1 MLNVFYSCIKSDL
14 KTLQRKRADWVYPI
28 VFFLVFI
35 SLFGIGLG
43 FDNQRLIA
51 ASPAIIWITFLFITL
66 STIDNLFRRE
76 QEEGT
81 LSQLVLSP
89 YPLWWLLLAKSVVF
103 WLVACLPLI
112 LLTPVFG
119 IIMQLSSQATAALF
133 LSLLV
138 GSPALALLGVVGATL
153 TSAMPRSG
161 VFLALL
167 LLPLYVPILILGES
181 VVVELQSAQSVHFQL
196 ALLGAISVFAL
207 IGAPHAAAGALRAAL
222 DD

>member
-1 MLNVFYSCIKSDL
+1 MLNVFLSCIKSDL
-14 KTLQRKRADWVYPI
+14 KILNRKQADWVYPI
-28 VFFLVFI
+28 IFFLVFI

-43 FDNQRLIA
+43 FDNQRLIGS
-51 ASPAIIWITFLFITL
+51 SPAIIWISFLFITL
-66 STIDNLFRRE
+66 TTIDNLFRRE

-81 LSQLVLSP
+81 LAQLVLSP
-89 YPLWWLLLAKSVVF
+89 YPLWWLLLAKAVTF
-103 WLVACLPLI
+103 WLVACLPLV
-112 LLTPVFG
+112 LLTPIFG
-119 IIMQLSSQATAALF
+119 IIMQLSPQVTAALC

-161 VFLALL
+161 IFLALL

-181 VVVELQSAQSVHFQL
+181 VAVQLLTNEDIRFQL
-196 ALLGAISVFAL
+196 ALLGAISVFATVL
-207 IGAPHAAAGALRAAL
+207 APHAAAGALRAAI

>member
-1 MLNVFYSCIKSDL
+1 MLNVFWSCVKSDL
-14 KTLQRKRADWVYPI
+14 KILQRKKADWVYPI

-43 FDNQRLIA
+43 FDNQRLIG
-51 ASPAIIWITFLFITL
+51 ASPAIIWISFLFITL
-66 STIDNLFRRE
+66 TTIDNLFRRE

-81 LSQLVLSP
+81 LAQLVLSP
-89 YPLWWLLLAKSVVF
+89 YPLWWLLLAKAVTF
-103 WLVACLPLI
+103 WLVACLPLV
-112 LLTPVFG
+112 LLTPLFG
-119 IIMQLSSQATAALF
+119 LIMQLSKETTGALC

-161 VFLALL
+161 IFLSLL

-181 VVVELQSAQSVHFQL
+181 VAVQLLTNDDIRFQL
-196 ALLGAISVFAL
+196 ALLGAISVFAAVL
-207 IGAPHAAAGALRAAL
+207 APHAAAGALRAAM

>member
-1 MLNVFYSCIKSDL
+1 MLSVFLSCIKSDL
-14 KTLQRKRADWVYPI
+14 KTLQRRRADWVYPI
-28 VFFLVFI
+28 IFFLVFI

-43 FDNQRLIA
+43 FENQRLIA

-66 STIDNLFRRE
+66 TTIDNLFRRE

-81 LSQLVLSP
+81 LAQLLLSP
-89 YPLWWLLLAKSVVF
+89 YPLSWLLLAKAVTF

-119 IIMQLSSQATAALF
+119 LIMQLSMPTTGALF

-161 VFLALL
+161 IFLALL

-181 VVVELQSAQSVHFQL
+181 VAVQLLSHENIRFQL
-196 ALLGAISVFAL
+196 ALLGAISVFATM
-207 IGAPHAAAGALRAAL
+207 GAPFAAAGALRAAM

>member
-1 MLNVFYSCIKSDL
+1 MLSVFFTSIQSDL

-43 FDNQRLIA
+43 FENQRLIDT
-51 ASPAIIWITFLFITL
+51 SPAIIWITFLFITL

-81 LSQLVLSP
+81 LAQLVLSP
-89 YPLWWLLLAKSVVF
+89 YPLWWLLLAKAVAF

-119 IIMQLSSQATAALF
+119 IIMQLSSQATMALF

-181 VVVELQSAQSVHFQL
+181 VVVQLQTSESVHFQL

-207 IGAPHAAAGALRAAL
+207 IGAPHAAAGALRAAM

>member
-1 MLNVFYSCIKSDL
+1 M
-14 KTLQRKRADWVYPI
+14 YPI

-43 FDNQRLIA
+43 FENQRLMA

-89 YPLWWLLLAKSVVF
+89 YPLWWLLLAKSVAF

-119 IIMQLSSQATAALF
+119 LIMQLSSQATLALF
-133 LSLLV
+133 FSLLV

-161 VFLALL
+161 VF
-167 LLPLYVPILILGES
+167 
-181 VVVELQSAQSVHFQL
+181 
-196 ALLGAISVFAL
+196 
-207 IGAPHAAAGALRAAL
+207 
-222 DD
+222 

>member
-1 MLNVFYSCIKSDL
+1 MLSVFVSCIHSDL

-43 FDNQRLIA
+43 FENQRLIA

-89 YPLWWLLLAKSVVF
+89 YPLWWLLLAKSVAF
-103 WLVACLPLI
+103 WIVACLPLI
-112 LLTPVFG
+112 LLTPIFG

-153 TSAMPRSG
+153 TCAMPRSG

-181 VVVELQSAQSVHFQL
+181 VVVQLQSAESVHFQL

-207 IGAPHAAAGALRAAL
+207 IGAPHAAAGALRAAM

>member
-1 MLNVFYSCIKSDL
+1 MLTVFVSCIQSDL
-14 KTLQRKRADWVYPI
+14 TSLQRKRADWMYPI
-28 VFFLVFI
+28 VFFFVFI

-43 FDNQRLIA
+43 FDNQQLKA

-66 STIDNLFRRE
+66 STIDTLFRRE

-81 LSQLVLSP
+81 LPQLVLCP
-89 YPLWWLLLAKSVVF
+89 YPLWWLLLAKAVTF

-112 LLTPVFG
+112 LLTPLFG
-119 IIMQLSSQATAALF
+119 FIMQLSWQAILALF

-153 TSAMPRSG
+153 TCAMPRSG
-161 VFLALL
+161 IFLAIL

-181 VVVELQSAQSVHFQL
+181 VAVNLQCLENFSFQL
-196 ALLGAISVFAL
+196 ALLGAISAFAA
-207 IGAPHAAAGALRAAL
+207 IGAPHAAAGSLRAAM
-222 DD
+222 DE